1 MHIPPPK
8 SRKSQHGAL
17 MAAALLLMLV
27 SGMFLS
33 AWITLMS
40 SRSAQVSYMDLAVQ
54 RRLSVENSRQFAWQC
69 ALEKGFDPGSTL
81 QSAQSGTLGANF
93 GGVDTADGWSAMNIF
108 TSTRT
113 PGAMTSVFP
122 YNYTGLRPMS
132 AYLTTENLNRPAA
145 LDTVDDYKAY
155 LFMKT
160 YPPMLAGDLFTYYR
174 KPTGAAYA
182 SVQIEVVNSASSTAL
197 WVVNGRTVV
206 RDNASFFARTTP
218 SPLQLPFY
226 TRSLYV
232 QSHDSVNARAILGT
246 TTDGSGSTVKLL
258 PSNLAAAPTTTGPV
272 SADPND
278 RFKGH
283 LNVIKNDF
291 NPDNSLWHFMDRE
304 NAALRSGFTL
314 LDVFSKSTTS
324 ADPFWMEDYAGTAD
338 DMPPQPPFDYK
349 NDYIRTLFIRLD
361 HVNLPH
367 LRITNPVDQIVFY
380 GQTTG
385 ADFIAAGRMSP
396 VMITI
401 VQDSV
406 SAPLTNIAFVGDN
419 NRRIVLGVKVTQP
432 ITRGLY
438 LNWTGNPLS
447 GSTHDWRMVYINE
460 GQLTMLKLP
469 SSLSRSVRWIGGV
482 MTNWTFKRHIA
493 DGVNAS
499 RLNFVSDASVPT
511 DTAVGPTFASLLP
524 RDAWLESY
532 FFPVP
537 PP

>member
-1 MHIPPPK
+1 M
-8 SRKSQHGAL
+8 
-17 MAAALLLMLV
+17 
-27 SGMFLS
+27 
-33 AWITLMS
+33 
-40 SRSAQVSYMDLAVQ
+40 
-54 RRLSVENSRQFAWQC
+54 
-69 ALEKGFDPGSTL
+69 
-81 QSAQSGTLGANF
+81 
-93 GGVDTADGWSAMNIF
+93 
-108 TSTRT
+108 
-113 PGAMTSVFP
+113 
-122 YNYTGLRPMS
+122 
-132 AYLTTENLNRPAA
+132 
-145 LDTVDDYKAY
+145 
-155 LFMKT
+155 
-160 YPPMLAGDLFTYYR
+160 
-174 KPTGAAYA
+174 
-182 SVQIEVVNSASSTAL
+182 
-197 WVVNGRTVV
+197 
-206 RDNASFFARTTP
+206 
-218 SPLQLPFY
+218 QLPFY

-232 QSHDSVNARAILGT
+232 QSHDSVNARAVLGT
-246 TTDGSGSTVKLL
+246 TTDSGGSTVKLL

-272 SADPND
+272 SADPDD

-304 NAALRSGFTL
+304 NAGAGCRLHPAGCLFQ
-314 LDVFSKSTTS
+314 STTS

-361 HVNLPH
+361 HANLPH

-380 GQTTG
+380 GQTTN
-385 ADFIAAGRMSP
+385 ADFIVTRHVDP

-438 LNWTGNPLS
+438 LNWTGDPLA
-447 GSTHDWRMVYINE
+447 GSTHDWRIVYINE

-469 SSLSRSVRWIGGV
+469 ASLTRSVRWIGGV

-493 DGVNAS
+493 DGINAS
-499 RLNFVSDASVPT
+499 RLNSVSDASVPT

-532 FFPVP
+532 FFPCHRHEDQAAKKFTVVYCG
-537 PP
+537 